1 MRRST
6 IVGLA
11 LFFLPALVA
20 CGGESEPELPP
31 CNLDATN
38 LDSIHGS
45 WISLTGGG
53 GGADVPDKFARAK
66 FFSEDGKQKAIYTAG
81 RLAPGM
87 PQTNKYEYE
96 FSAMDPRG
104 DAIYSKN
111 MFPGKSKQ
119 RIARLKKDNRN
130 LAVKFEG
137 RMYVKVDKV
146 NCVLV
151 VSDMYVTYVRGEEK
165 MDSNPAGTRT
175 YLQLG
180 PNEPP
185 LSWVHCDEPRQ
196 LAAFTKEDVNWDKD
210 RPLAAKKE
218 VFVGEPIWLHYA
230 HKLYEGRDAKEKWTA
245 DGVFAED
252 GATYDYELWIA
263 DTAAGGKQKIAI
275 EPDPNDGGRLGWKVE
290 YAFTKAPEG
299 GVYVELHRYKTKDG
313 KRELLHNACT
323 VVWPEP
329 ARTEEEKK
337 QAEEEAKK
345 KG

>member
-1 MRRST
+1 MRRS
-6 IVGLA
+6 IFVILSSLA
-11 LFFLPALVA
+11 LLSFGA
-20 CGGESEPELPP
+20 CGGETAPELPP
-31 CNLDATN
+31 CDLDAANLDT
-38 LDSIHGS
+38 LHGS

-96 FSAMDPRG
+96 FTKMDPRG

-119 RIARLKKDNRN
+119 RIARLRKDNRN

-180 PNEPP
+180 PKEPP
-185 LSWVHCDEPRQ
+185 LSWAHCDEPRQ
-196 LAAFTKEDVNWDKD
+196 LAPFATETVNWEKD
-210 RPLAAKKE
+210 RPLDPKKG
-218 VFVGEPIWLHYA
+218 VFAGEPIWLHYA
-230 HKLYEGRDAKEKWTA
+230 TKLYEGKDAKEKWTK

-252 GATYDYELWIA
+252 GATYDYELWVA
-263 DTAAGGKQKIAI
+263 DTAVGGKQKIAV
-275 EPDPNDGGRLGWKVE
+275 EPDASKDGRLDWKLE
-290 YAFTKAPEG
+290 HTFDKSYAD

-323 VVWPEP
+323 VLWPEP

-337 QAEEEAKK
+337 EAEKEAKK
-345 KG
+345 R